1 MARSKRETKL
11 KINPNK
17 KKREWRSN
25 LMKLKNQDYEL
36 NDEIK
41 NKLKFDKRVGNQT

>member
-17 KKREWRSN
+17 KKRMEI
-25 LMKLKNQDYEL
+25 KL
-36 NDEIK
+36 DEIK
-41 NKLKFDKRVGNQT
+41 KSRL